1 MKWKLVLIILEHESN
16 NIDPIYEKLEQL
28 TNNPHLKDNIN
39 RYNYGCKLANE
50 EVFYNSKNDVIIKDE
65 TMLLM
70 LKLGIPIGTVECFD
84 EVGNFIDGE
93 TVEPVGEVVYKFK
106 PLNTVNEYLDYKY
119 NHNNYTDLMVHPDFL
134 SKEKAGHLAYCL
146 SFSNDLNI
154 FDIETM
160 NELQSETISSVPL
173 EYNRAMEI
181 FNKYYTKDIC
191 SIFINKYN
199 VDINRFFALSGL
211 DINKMNFR
219 MDNKTLTD
227 KIKSISDLSFK
238 AKNEKDS
245 NKKENLEKDIKNIL
259 TDLKKQAISRFSSE
273 SDLKKF
279 LDNMV
284 NFNNYSLNNQ
294 YLIWL
299 QKPDSKYVT
308 SFNAFSKMGYYINKG
323 EKGIK
328 ILFPVFLKFIKVD
341 TNDSQFKIKPIYLLT
356 EEELK
361 KLKDKEDNSVTFYKE
376 KATYF
381 KVGNVFDVSQT
392 TMPFEEIDSSLNP
405 ILEDS
410 RADGITDIFIKAIYK
425 DGIKVKYEDI
435 DSGAKGY
442 CDFNNKTIVVKKNL
456 SDLMRLKVIIHEYA
470 HSLAHTHLKDNN
482 KEYQEHREQYESE
495 AEAIAYVVS
504 KYLGLDTKNYSMT
517 YLYSWSKNK
526 DFKEL
531 DDSFETINRFSK
543 KIIKNYEEIYD
554 KELDLTDN
562 NMNFVEI

>member
-1 MKWKLVLIILEHESN
+1 MLIILEHESN

-70 LKLGIPIGTVECFD
+70 LQLGIPIGTVECFD

-245 NKKENLEKDIKNIL
+245 NIKENLEKDIKNIL
-259 TDLKKQAISRFSSE
+259 TDLKKQAINSFSSE

-442 CDFNNKTIVVKKNL
+442 CDFDNKTIVVKKNL

-554 KELDLTDN
+554 KKLDLTDN

>member
-1 MKWKLVLIILEHESN
+1 MLIILEHESN
-16 NIDPIYEKLEQL
+16 NIDPIHEKLEQL

-39 RYNYGCKLANE
+39 RYNYGRKLANE

-70 LKLGIPIGTVECFD
+70 LQLGIPIGTVECFD

-245 NKKENLEKDIKNIL
+245 NIKENLEKDIKNIL
-259 TDLKKQAISRFSSE
+259 TDLKKQAINSFSSE

-442 CDFNNKTIVVKKNL
+442 CDFDNKTIVVKKNL

>member
-1 MKWKLVLIILEHESN
+1 MLIILEHEGN

-39 RYNYGCKLANE
+39 RYNYGRKLANE

-70 LKLGIPIGTVECFD
+70 LQLGIPIGTVECFD

-245 NKKENLEKDIKNIL
+245 NIKENLEKDIKNIL

-410 RADGITDIFIKAIYK
+410 RADGITDIFIRAIYK

-442 CDFNNKTIVVKKNL
+442 CDFDNKTIVVKKNL

-543 KIIKNYEEIYD
+543 KIIKNYEEIYA
-554 KELDLTDN
+554 KKLDLTDN

>member
-1 MKWKLVLIILEHESN
+1 
-16 NIDPIYEKLEQL
+16 
-28 TNNPHLKDNIN
+28 
-39 RYNYGCKLANE
+39 
-50 EVFYNSKNDVIIKDE
+50 
-65 TMLLM
+65 
-70 LKLGIPIGTVECFD
+70 
-84 EVGNFIDGE
+84 
-93 TVEPVGEVVYKFK
+93 
-106 PLNTVNEYLDYKY
+106 
-119 NHNNYTDLMVHPDFL
+119 
-134 SKEKAGHLAYCL
+134 
-146 SFSNDLNI
+146 
-154 FDIETM
+154 
-160 NELQSETISSVPL
+160 
-173 EYNRAMEI
+173 
-181 FNKYYTKDIC
+181 
-191 SIFINKYN
+191 
-199 VDINRFFALSGL
+199 
-211 DINKMNFR
+211 
-219 MDNKTLTD
+219 
-227 KIKSISDLSFK
+227 
-238 AKNEKDS
+238 
-245 NKKENLEKDIKNIL
+245 
-259 TDLKKQAISRFSSE
+259 
-273 SDLKKF
+273 
-279 LDNMV
+279 MV

-328 ILFPVFLKFIKVD
+328 ILFPVFLKFIKVN

-392 TMPFEEIDSSLNP
+392 TMPFEEIDNSLNP

-410 RADGITDIFIKAIYK
+410 QADGITDVFIKAIYK

-442 CDFNNKTIVVKKNL
+442 CDFDNKTIVVKKNL

>member
-1 MKWKLVLIILEHESN
+1 MLIISEHEGN

-39 RYNYGCKLANE
+39 RYNYGRKLANE

-70 LKLGIPIGTVECFD
+70 LQLGIPIGTVECFD

-146 SFSNDLNI
+146 SLSNDLNI

-245 NKKENLEKDIKNIL
+245 NIKENLEKDIKNIL

-442 CDFNNKTIVVKKNL
+442 CDFDNKTIVVKKNL

-504 KYLGLDTKNYSMT
+504 KYLGLDTKNYSIT

-554 KELDLTDN
+554 KELDLSDN

>member
-1 MKWKLVLIILEHESN
+1 
-16 NIDPIYEKLEQL
+16 
-28 TNNPHLKDNIN
+28 
-39 RYNYGCKLANE
+39 
-50 EVFYNSKNDVIIKDE
+50 
-65 TMLLM
+65 
-70 LKLGIPIGTVECFD
+70 
-84 EVGNFIDGE
+84 
-93 TVEPVGEVVYKFK
+93 
-106 PLNTVNEYLDYKY
+106 
-119 NHNNYTDLMVHPDFL
+119 
-134 SKEKAGHLAYCL
+134 
-146 SFSNDLNI
+146 
-154 FDIETM
+154 
-160 NELQSETISSVPL
+160 
-173 EYNRAMEI
+173 
-181 FNKYYTKDIC
+181 
-191 SIFINKYN
+191 
-199 VDINRFFALSGL
+199 
-211 DINKMNFR
+211 
-219 MDNKTLTD
+219 
-227 KIKSISDLSFK
+227 
-238 AKNEKDS
+238 
-245 NKKENLEKDIKNIL
+245 
-259 TDLKKQAISRFSSE
+259 
-273 SDLKKF
+273 
-279 LDNMV
+279 MV

-410 RADGITDIFIKAIYK
+410 RADGITDIFIRAIYK

-442 CDFNNKTIVVKKNL
+442 CDFDNKTIVVKKNL

>member
-1 MKWKLVLIILEHESN
+1 MLIISEHEGN

-39 RYNYGCKLANE
+39 RYNYGRKLANE

-70 LKLGIPIGTVECFD
+70 LQLGIPIGTVECFD

-245 NKKENLEKDIKNIL
+245 NIKENLEKDIKNIL

-410 RADGITDIFIKAIYK
+410 RADGITNIFIKAIYK

-442 CDFNNKTIVVKKNL
+442 CDFDNKAIVVKKNL

>member
-1 MKWKLVLIILEHESN
+1 MLIISEHEGN

-39 RYNYGCKLANE
+39 RYNYGRKLANE

-70 LKLGIPIGTVECFD
+70 LQLGIPIGTVECFD

-245 NKKENLEKDIKNIL
+245 NIKENLEKDIKNIL

-341 TNDSQFKIKPIYLLT
+341 TNECQFKIKPIYLLT

-442 CDFNNKTIVVKKNL
+442 CDFDNKTIVVKKNL

-562 NMNFVEI
+562 SMNFVEI

>member
-1 MKWKLVLIILEHESN
+1 MLIILEHEGN

-39 RYNYGCKLANE
+39 RYNYGRKLANE

-70 LKLGIPIGTVECFD
+70 LQLGIPIGTVECFD

-245 NKKENLEKDIKNIL
+245 NIKENLEKDIKNIL
-259 TDLKKQAISRFSSE
+259 TDLKKQAINSFDSE
-273 SDLKKF
+273 SDIKRF

-410 RADGITDIFIKAIYK
+410 RADGITDIFIRAIYK

-442 CDFNNKTIVVKKNL
+442 CDFDNKTIVVKKNL

-543 KIIKNYEEIYD
+543 KIIKNYEEIYA
-554 KELDLTDN
+554 KKLDLTDN

>member
-1 MKWKLVLIILEHESN
+1 MLIISEHEGN

-39 RYNYGCKLANE
+39 RYNYGRKLANE

-70 LKLGIPIGTVECFD
+70 LQLGIPIGTVECFD

-219 MDNKTLTD
+219 MDNKILTD

-245 NKKENLEKDIKNIL
+245 NIKENLEKDIKNIL

-425 DGIKVKYEDI
+425 YGIKVKYEDI

-442 CDFNNKTIVVKKNL
+442 CDFDNKTIVVKKNL

-504 KYLGLDTKNYSMT
+504 KYLGLDTKNYSIT

-554 KELDLTDN
+554 KELDLSDN

>member
-1 MKWKLVLIILEHESN
+1 
-16 NIDPIYEKLEQL
+16 
-28 TNNPHLKDNIN
+28 
-39 RYNYGCKLANE
+39 
-50 EVFYNSKNDVIIKDE
+50 
-65 TMLLM
+65 
-70 LKLGIPIGTVECFD
+70 
-84 EVGNFIDGE
+84 
-93 TVEPVGEVVYKFK
+93 
-106 PLNTVNEYLDYKY
+106 
-119 NHNNYTDLMVHPDFL
+119 
-134 SKEKAGHLAYCL
+134 
-146 SFSNDLNI
+146 
-154 FDIETM
+154 
-160 NELQSETISSVPL
+160 
-173 EYNRAMEI
+173 
-181 FNKYYTKDIC
+181 
-191 SIFINKYN
+191 
-199 VDINRFFALSGL
+199 
-211 DINKMNFR
+211 
-219 MDNKTLTD
+219 
-227 KIKSISDLSFK
+227 
-238 AKNEKDS
+238 
-245 NKKENLEKDIKNIL
+245 
-259 TDLKKQAISRFSSE
+259 
-273 SDLKKF
+273 
-279 LDNMV
+279 MV

-562 NMNFVEI
+562 NINFVEI

>member
-1 MKWKLVLIILEHESN
+1 MLIISEHEGN

-39 RYNYGCKLANE
+39 RYNYGRKLANE

-70 LKLGIPIGTVECFD
+70 LQLGIPIGTVECFD

-219 MDNKTLTD
+219 MDNKILTD

-245 NKKENLEKDIKNIL
+245 NIKENLEKDIKNIL

-442 CDFNNKTIVVKKNL
+442 CDFDNKTIVVKKNL

-470 HSLAHTHLKDNN
+470 HSLAHAHLKDNN
-482 KEYQEHREQYESE
+482 KEYQEHREEYESE

>member
-1 MKWKLVLIILEHESN
+1 MLIILEHESN

-39 RYNYGCKLANE
+39 RYNYGRKLANE

-70 LKLGIPIGTVECFD
+70 LQLGIPIGTVECFD

-245 NKKENLEKDIKNIL
+245 NIKENLEKDIKNIL

-410 RADGITDIFIKAIYK
+410 RADGITDIFIRAIYK

-442 CDFNNKTIVVKKNL
+442 CDFDNKTIVVKKNL

-554 KELDLTDN
+554 KKLDLTDN

>member
-1 MKWKLVLIILEHESN
+1 MKVILESEKSYL
-16 NIDPIYEKLEQL
+16 DLAYEKVKQL
-28 TNNPHLKDNIN
+28 KNNPHAKDNIKKYDYE
-39 RYNYGCKLANE
+39 REIVGDEISDYFVLRVAPHI
-50 EVFYNSKNDVIIKDE
+50 FDDV
-65 TMLLM
+65 MLLM
-70 LKLGIPIGTVECFD
+70 LDLGIPIGIVATLDEKGNIIDDYERTDEAKYIYKPIHSLKEYYNYFEKYFEC
-84 EVGNFIDGE
+84 GIDIR
-93 TVEPVGEVVYKFK
+93 
-106 PLNTVNEYLDYKY
+106 
-119 NHNNYTDLMVHPDFL
+119 VHPDFL
-134 SKEKAGHLAYCL
+134 SKEKAVHLFYCL
-146 SFSNDLNI
+146 RYANDPKFLS
-154 FDIETM
+154 IETM
-160 NELQSETISSVPL
+160 NKLQNEIIDSVPL
-173 EYNRAMEI
+173 EYNKAMEI
-181 FNKYYTKDIC
+181 FNKYYTEKLC
-191 SIFINKYN
+191 SSFINYYHI
-199 VDINRFFALSGL
+199 DIDEFFNLSGL
-211 DINKMNFR
+211 DRNKLNVK
-219 MDNKTLTD
+219 MDNSLIQD
-227 KIKSISDLSFK
+227 KIKDIAKLSFELK
-238 AKNEKDS
+238 NAKDNKEKLK
-245 NKKENLEKDIKNIL
+245 NDIRTIL
-259 TDLKKQAISRFSSE
+259 NDLKKQAINNFSSE

-308 SFNAFSKMGYYINKG
+308 TFNAFSKMGYYINKG
-323 EKGIK
+323 ETGIK
-328 ILFPVFLKFIKVD
+328 ILFPVFLKFIKVNI
-341 TNDSQFKIKPIYLLT
+341 NDSKFEIKPIYLLT

-405 ILEDS
+405 ILDDS

-435 DSGAKGY
+435 ESGAKGY

-470 HSLAHTHLKDNN
+470 HSLAHAHLKDNN

-543 KIIKNYEEIYD
+543 KIIKNYETIYD
-554 KELDLTDN
+554 KELDLADN
-562 NMNFVEI
+562 NMTFVEI

>member
-1 MKWKLVLIILEHESN
+1 MLIILEHESN

-70 LKLGIPIGTVECFD
+70 LQLGIPIGTVECFD

-160 NELQSETISSVPL
+160 NELQSKTISSVPL

-245 NKKENLEKDIKNIL
+245 NIKENLEKDIKNIL

-299 QKPDSKYVT
+299 QKPDSKYVK
-308 SFNAFSKMGYYINKG
+308 SFNAFSKMGYYINNGQK
-323 EKGIK
+323 
-328 ILFPVFLKFIKVD
+328 
-341 TNDSQFKIKPIYLLT
+341 
-356 EEELK
+356 
-361 KLKDKEDNSVTFYKE
+361 
-376 KATYF
+376 
-381 KVGNVFDVSQT
+381 
-392 TMPFEEIDSSLNP
+392 
-405 ILEDS
+405 
-410 RADGITDIFIKAIYK
+410 
-425 DGIKVKYEDI
+425 
-435 DSGAKGY
+435 
-442 CDFNNKTIVVKKNL
+442 
-456 SDLMRLKVIIHEYA
+456 
-470 HSLAHTHLKDNN
+470 
-482 KEYQEHREQYESE
+482 
-495 AEAIAYVVS
+495 
-504 KYLGLDTKNYSMT
+504 
-517 YLYSWSKNK
+517 
-526 DFKEL
+526 
-531 DDSFETINRFSK
+531 
-543 KIIKNYEEIYD
+543 
-554 KELDLTDN
+554 
-562 NMNFVEI
+562 

>member
-1 MKWKLVLIILEHESN
+1 MLIISEHEGN

-39 RYNYGCKLANE
+39 RYNYGRKLANE

-70 LKLGIPIGTVECFD
+70 LQLGIPIGTVECFD

-245 NKKENLEKDIKNIL
+245 NIKENLEKDIKNIL

-442 CDFNNKTIVVKKNL
+442 CDFDNKTIVVKKNL

-562 NMNFVEI
+562 SMNFVEI

>member
-1 MKWKLVLIILEHESN
+1 MLIILEHESN

-70 LKLGIPIGTVECFD
+70 LQLGIPIGTVECFD

-93 TVEPVGEVVYKFK
+93 TVEPVGDVVYKFK

>member
-1 MKWKLVLIILEHESN
+1 MLIISDHEGN

-39 RYNYGCKLANE
+39 RYNYGRKLANE

-70 LKLGIPIGTVECFD
+70 LQLGIPIGTVECFD

-245 NKKENLEKDIKNIL
+245 NIKENLEKDIKNIL
-259 TDLKKQAISRFSSE
+259 TDLKKQAINSFSSE

-442 CDFNNKTIVVKKNL
+442 CDFDNKTIVVKKNL

-470 HSLAHTHLKDNN
+470 HSLAHAHLKDNN
-482 KEYQEHREQYESE
+482 KEYQEHREEYESE

>member
-1 MKWKLVLIILEHESN
+1 MLIILEHESN

-70 LKLGIPIGTVECFD
+70 LQLGIPIGTVECFD

-160 NELQSETISSVPL
+160 NKLQSETISSVPL

-245 NKKENLEKDIKNIL
+245 NIKENLEKDIKNIL
-259 TDLKKQAISRFSSE
+259 TDLKKQAINSFSSE

-410 RADGITDIFIKAIYK
+410 RADGITDVFIKAIYK

-442 CDFNNKTIVVKKNL
+442 CDFDNKTIVVKKNL

-554 KELDLTDN
+554 KKLDLTDN

>member
-1 MKWKLVLIILEHESN
+1 MLIILEHESN
-16 NIDPIYEKLEQL
+16 NIDPIYKKLEQL

-70 LKLGIPIGTVECFD
+70 LQLGIPIGTVECFD

-245 NKKENLEKDIKNIL
+245 NIKENLEKDIKNIL

-410 RADGITDIFIKAIYK
+410 RADGITDIFIRAIYK

-442 CDFNNKTIVVKKNL
+442 CDFDNKTIVVKKNL

-470 HSLAHTHLKDNN
+470 HSLAHTYLKDNN

-531 DDSFETINRFSK
+531 DDSFETISRFSN
-543 KIIKNYEEIYD
+543 KIIKNYEAIYD
-554 KELDLTDN
+554 KELNLTEN

>member
-1 MKWKLVLIILEHESN
+1 
-16 NIDPIYEKLEQL
+16 
-28 TNNPHLKDNIN
+28 
-39 RYNYGCKLANE
+39 
-50 EVFYNSKNDVIIKDE
+50 
-65 TMLLM
+65 
-70 LKLGIPIGTVECFD
+70 
-84 EVGNFIDGE
+84 
-93 TVEPVGEVVYKFK
+93 
-106 PLNTVNEYLDYKY
+106 
-119 NHNNYTDLMVHPDFL
+119 
-134 SKEKAGHLAYCL
+134 
-146 SFSNDLNI
+146 
-154 FDIETM
+154 
-160 NELQSETISSVPL
+160 
-173 EYNRAMEI
+173 
-181 FNKYYTKDIC
+181 
-191 SIFINKYN
+191 
-199 VDINRFFALSGL
+199 
-211 DINKMNFR
+211 
-219 MDNKTLTD
+219 
-227 KIKSISDLSFK
+227 
-238 AKNEKDS
+238 
-245 NKKENLEKDIKNIL
+245 
-259 TDLKKQAISRFSSE
+259 
-273 SDLKKF
+273 
-279 LDNMV
+279 MV

-328 ILFPVFLKFIKVD
+328 ILFPVFLKFIKVN

-392 TMPFEEIDSSLNP
+392 TMPFEEIDNSLNP

-410 RADGITDIFIKAIYK
+410 QADGITDVFIKAIYK

-442 CDFNNKTIVVKKNL
+442 CDFDNKTIVVKKNL

-554 KELDLTDN
+554 KELDLADN

>member
-1 MKWKLVLIILEHESN
+1 MLIISEHESN

-50 EVFYNSKNDVIIKDE
+50 KVFYNSKNDVIIKDE

-70 LKLGIPIGTVECFD
+70 LQLGIPIGTVECFD

-245 NKKENLEKDIKNIL
+245 NIKENLEKDIKNIL
-259 TDLKKQAISRFSSE
+259 TDLKKEAISRFSSE

-328 ILFPVFLKFIKVD
+328 ILFPVFLKFIKVAP
-341 TNDSQFKIKPIYLLT
+341 NDSQFKIKPIYLLT

-425 DGIKVKYEDI
+425 DGIKVNYEDI

-442 CDFNNKTIVVKKNL
+442 CDFDNKTIVVKKNL

-504 KYLGLDTKNYSMT
+504 KYLGLDTKNYSIT

-554 KELDLTDN
+554 KELDLSDN

>member
-1 MKWKLVLIILEHESN
+1 MLIILEHESN

-70 LKLGIPIGTVECFD
+70 LQLGIPIGTVECFD

-160 NELQSETISSVPL
+160 NKLQSETISSVPL

-181 FNKYYTKDIC
+181 FNEYYTKDIC

-245 NKKENLEKDIKNIL
+245 NIKENLEKDIKNIL
-259 TDLKKQAISRFSSE
+259 TDLKKQAINSFSSE

-356 EEELK
+356 EEELQ

-442 CDFNNKTIVVKKNL
+442 CDFDNKTIVVKKNL

-531 DDSFETINRFSK
+531 DDSFETISRFSN
-543 KIIKNYEEIYD
+543 KIIKNYEAIYD
-554 KELDLTDN
+554 KELNLTEN
-562 NMNFVEI
+562 NVNFVEI

>member
-1 MKWKLVLIILEHESN
+1 MLIISEHEGN

-39 RYNYGCKLANE
+39 RYNYGRKLANE

-70 LKLGIPIGTVECFD
+70 LQLGIPIGTVECFD

-93 TVEPVGEVVYKFK
+93 TVEPVGDVVYKFK

-245 NKKENLEKDIKNIL
+245 NIKENLEKDIKNIL

-562 NMNFVEI
+562 SMNFVEI

>member
-1 MKWKLVLIILEHESN
+1 
-16 NIDPIYEKLEQL
+16 
-28 TNNPHLKDNIN
+28 
-39 RYNYGCKLANE
+39 
-50 EVFYNSKNDVIIKDE
+50 
-65 TMLLM
+65 
-70 LKLGIPIGTVECFD
+70 
-84 EVGNFIDGE
+84 
-93 TVEPVGEVVYKFK
+93 
-106 PLNTVNEYLDYKY
+106 
-119 NHNNYTDLMVHPDFL
+119 
-134 SKEKAGHLAYCL
+134 
-146 SFSNDLNI
+146 
-154 FDIETM
+154 
-160 NELQSETISSVPL
+160 
-173 EYNRAMEI
+173 
-181 FNKYYTKDIC
+181 
-191 SIFINKYN
+191 
-199 VDINRFFALSGL
+199 
-211 DINKMNFR
+211 
-219 MDNKTLTD
+219 
-227 KIKSISDLSFK
+227 
-238 AKNEKDS
+238 
-245 NKKENLEKDIKNIL
+245 
-259 TDLKKQAISRFSSE
+259 
-273 SDLKKF
+273 
-279 LDNMV
+279 MV

-442 CDFNNKTIVVKKNL
+442 CDFDNKTIVVKKNL

-504 KYLGLDTKNYSMT
+504 KYLGLDTKNYSIT

-554 KELDLTDN
+554 KELDLSDN

>member
-1 MKWKLVLIILEHESN
+1 MLIILEHESN

-70 LKLGIPIGTVECFD
+70 LQLGIPIGTVECFD

-219 MDNKTLTD
+219 MDNKILTD

-245 NKKENLEKDIKNIL
+245 NIKENLEKDIKNIL

-442 CDFNNKTIVVKKNL
+442 CDFDNKTIVVKKNL

-504 KYLGLDTKNYSMT
+504 KYLGLDTKNYSIT

-554 KELDLTDN
+554 KELDLSDN

>member
-1 MKWKLVLIILEHESN
+1 MLIILEHESN

-70 LKLGIPIGTVECFD
+70 LQLGIPIGTVECFD

-442 CDFNNKTIVVKKNL
+442 CDFDNKTIVVKKNL

-482 KEYQEHREQYESE
+482 KEYQEQREQYESE

-504 KYLGLDTKNYSMT
+504 KYLGLDTKNYSIT

-554 KELDLTDN
+554 KELDLSDN

>member
-1 MKWKLVLIILEHESN
+1 MLIILEHEDN

-39 RYNYGCKLANE
+39 RYNYGRKLANE

-70 LKLGIPIGTVECFD
+70 LQLGIPIGTVEYFD

-93 TVEPVGEVVYKFK
+93 TVEPVGDVVYKFN

-160 NELQSETISSVPL
+160 NKLQSETISSVPL
-173 EYNRAMEI
+173 GYNRAMEI

-238 AKNEKDS
+238 AKNEKDG
-245 NKKENLEKDIKNIL
+245 NIKKNLEKDIKNIL
-259 TDLKKQAISRFSSE
+259 TDLKKQAINSFSSE

-328 ILFPVFLKFIKVD
+328 ILFPVFLKFIKVNI
-341 TNDSQFKIKPIYLLT
+341 NDSQFEIKPIYLLT

-361 KLKDKEDNSVTFYKE
+361 KLKDEEDNTVTFYKE

-381 KVGNVFDVSQT
+381 KVGNVFDISQT

-531 DDSFETINRFSK
+531 DDSFETISRFSN
-543 KIIKNYEEIYD
+543 KIIKNYEAIYD
-554 KELDLTDN
+554 KELNLTEN

>member
-1 MKWKLVLIILEHESN
+1 
-16 NIDPIYEKLEQL
+16 
-28 TNNPHLKDNIN
+28 
-39 RYNYGCKLANE
+39 
-50 EVFYNSKNDVIIKDE
+50 
-65 TMLLM
+65 
-70 LKLGIPIGTVECFD
+70 
-84 EVGNFIDGE
+84 
-93 TVEPVGEVVYKFK
+93 
-106 PLNTVNEYLDYKY
+106 
-119 NHNNYTDLMVHPDFL
+119 
-134 SKEKAGHLAYCL
+134 
-146 SFSNDLNI
+146 
-154 FDIETM
+154 
-160 NELQSETISSVPL
+160 
-173 EYNRAMEI
+173 
-181 FNKYYTKDIC
+181 
-191 SIFINKYN
+191 
-199 VDINRFFALSGL
+199 
-211 DINKMNFR
+211 
-219 MDNKTLTD
+219 
-227 KIKSISDLSFK
+227 
-238 AKNEKDS
+238 
-245 NKKENLEKDIKNIL
+245 
-259 TDLKKQAISRFSSE
+259 
-273 SDLKKF
+273 
-279 LDNMV
+279 MV

-410 RADGITDIFIKAIYK
+410 RADGITDIFIRAIYK
-425 DGIKVKYEDI
+425 DGIKVKYKDI

-442 CDFNNKTIVVKKNL
+442 CDFDNKTIVVKKNL

-504 KYLGLDTKNYSMT
+504 KYLGLDTKNYSIT

-554 KELDLTDN
+554 KELDLSDN

>member
-1 MKWKLVLIILEHESN
+1 
-16 NIDPIYEKLEQL
+16 
-28 TNNPHLKDNIN
+28 
-39 RYNYGCKLANE
+39 
-50 EVFYNSKNDVIIKDE
+50 
-65 TMLLM
+65 
-70 LKLGIPIGTVECFD
+70 
-84 EVGNFIDGE
+84 
-93 TVEPVGEVVYKFK
+93 
-106 PLNTVNEYLDYKY
+106 
-119 NHNNYTDLMVHPDFL
+119 
-134 SKEKAGHLAYCL
+134 
-146 SFSNDLNI
+146 
-154 FDIETM
+154 
-160 NELQSETISSVPL
+160 
-173 EYNRAMEI
+173 
-181 FNKYYTKDIC
+181 
-191 SIFINKYN
+191 
-199 VDINRFFALSGL
+199 
-211 DINKMNFR
+211 
-219 MDNKTLTD
+219 
-227 KIKSISDLSFK
+227 
-238 AKNEKDS
+238 
-245 NKKENLEKDIKNIL
+245 
-259 TDLKKQAISRFSSE
+259 
-273 SDLKKF
+273 
-279 LDNMV
+279 MV

>member
-1 MKWKLVLIILEHESN
+1 
-16 NIDPIYEKLEQL
+16 
-28 TNNPHLKDNIN
+28 
-39 RYNYGCKLANE
+39 
-50 EVFYNSKNDVIIKDE
+50 
-65 TMLLM
+65 
-70 LKLGIPIGTVECFD
+70 
-84 EVGNFIDGE
+84 
-93 TVEPVGEVVYKFK
+93 
-106 PLNTVNEYLDYKY
+106 
-119 NHNNYTDLMVHPDFL
+119 
-134 SKEKAGHLAYCL
+134 
-146 SFSNDLNI
+146 
-154 FDIETM
+154 
-160 NELQSETISSVPL
+160 
-173 EYNRAMEI
+173 
-181 FNKYYTKDIC
+181 
-191 SIFINKYN
+191 
-199 VDINRFFALSGL
+199 
-211 DINKMNFR
+211 
-219 MDNKTLTD
+219 
-227 KIKSISDLSFK
+227 
-238 AKNEKDS
+238 
-245 NKKENLEKDIKNIL
+245 
-259 TDLKKQAISRFSSE
+259 
-273 SDLKKF
+273 
-279 LDNMV
+279 MV

-328 ILFPVFLKFIKVD
+328 ILFPVFLKFIKVN

-361 KLKDKEDNSVTFYKE
+361 KLKDKEDNSVTFYNE

-410 RADGITDIFIKAIYK
+410 QADGITDVFIKAIYK

-442 CDFNNKTIVVKKNL
+442 CDFDNKTIVVKKNL

>member
-1 MKWKLVLIILEHESN
+1 MLIILEHESN

-70 LKLGIPIGTVECFD
+70 LQLGIPIGTVECFD

-435 DSGAKGY
+435 DSGAKGD

>member
-1 MKWKLVLIILEHESN
+1 
-16 NIDPIYEKLEQL
+16 
-28 TNNPHLKDNIN
+28 
-39 RYNYGCKLANE
+39 
-50 EVFYNSKNDVIIKDE
+50 
-65 TMLLM
+65 
-70 LKLGIPIGTVECFD
+70 
-84 EVGNFIDGE
+84 
-93 TVEPVGEVVYKFK
+93 
-106 PLNTVNEYLDYKY
+106 
-119 NHNNYTDLMVHPDFL
+119 
-134 SKEKAGHLAYCL
+134 
-146 SFSNDLNI
+146 
-154 FDIETM
+154 
-160 NELQSETISSVPL
+160 
-173 EYNRAMEI
+173 
-181 FNKYYTKDIC
+181 
-191 SIFINKYN
+191 
-199 VDINRFFALSGL
+199 
-211 DINKMNFR
+211 
-219 MDNKTLTD
+219 
-227 KIKSISDLSFK
+227 
-238 AKNEKDS
+238 
-245 NKKENLEKDIKNIL
+245 
-259 TDLKKQAISRFSSE
+259 
-273 SDLKKF
+273 
-279 LDNMV
+279 MV

-442 CDFNNKTIVVKKNL
+442 CDFDNKTIVVKKNL

-562 NMNFVEI
+562 SMNFVEI

>member
-1 MKWKLVLIILEHESN
+1 MLIILEHESN

-39 RYNYGCKLANE
+39 RYNYGRKLANE

-70 LKLGIPIGTVECFD
+70 LQLGIPIGTVECFD

-245 NKKENLEKDIKNIL
+245 NIKENLEKDIKSIL

-410 RADGITDIFIKAIYK
+410 RADGITDIFIRAIYK

>member
-1 MKWKLVLIILEHESN
+1 MLIISEHEGN

-39 RYNYGCKLANE
+39 RYNYGRKLANE

-70 LKLGIPIGTVECFD
+70 LQLGIPIGTVECFD

-245 NKKENLEKDIKNIL
+245 NIKENLEKDIKNIL

-410 RADGITDIFIKAIYK
+410 RADGITDIFIRAIYK

-442 CDFNNKTIVVKKNL
+442 CDFDNKTIVVKKNL

-504 KYLGLDTKNYSMT
+504 KYLGLDTKNYSIT

-562 NMNFVEI
+562 SMNFVEI

>member
-1 MKWKLVLIILEHESN
+1 
-16 NIDPIYEKLEQL
+16 
-28 TNNPHLKDNIN
+28 
-39 RYNYGCKLANE
+39 
-50 EVFYNSKNDVIIKDE
+50 
-65 TMLLM
+65 
-70 LKLGIPIGTVECFD
+70 
-84 EVGNFIDGE
+84 
-93 TVEPVGEVVYKFK
+93 
-106 PLNTVNEYLDYKY
+106 
-119 NHNNYTDLMVHPDFL
+119 
-134 SKEKAGHLAYCL
+134 
-146 SFSNDLNI
+146 
-154 FDIETM
+154 
-160 NELQSETISSVPL
+160 
-173 EYNRAMEI
+173 
-181 FNKYYTKDIC
+181 
-191 SIFINKYN
+191 
-199 VDINRFFALSGL
+199 
-211 DINKMNFR
+211 
-219 MDNKTLTD
+219 
-227 KIKSISDLSFK
+227 
-238 AKNEKDS
+238 
-245 NKKENLEKDIKNIL
+245 
-259 TDLKKQAISRFSSE
+259 
-273 SDLKKF
+273 
-279 LDNMV
+279 MV

-308 SFNAFSKMGYYINKG
+308 SFNAFSKMGFYINKG

-328 ILFPVFLKFIKVD
+328 ILFPVFLKFIKVN

-410 RADGITDIFIKAIYK
+410 QADGITDVFIKAIYK

-442 CDFNNKTIVVKKNL
+442 CDFDNKTIVVKKNL

>member
-1 MKWKLVLIILEHESN
+1 MLIILEHESN

>member
-1 MKWKLVLIILEHESN
+1 MLIISEHESN

-50 EVFYNSKNDVIIKDE
+50 KVFYNSKNDVIIKDE

-70 LKLGIPIGTVECFD
+70 LQLGIPIGTVECFD

-245 NKKENLEKDIKNIL
+245 NIKENLEKDIKNIL
-259 TDLKKQAISRFSSE
+259 TDLKKEAISRFSSE

-425 DGIKVKYEDI
+425 DGIKVNYEDI

-442 CDFNNKTIVVKKNL
+442 CDFDNKTIVVKKNL

-504 KYLGLDTKNYSMT
+504 KYLGLDTKNYSIT

-554 KELDLTDN
+554 KELDLSDN

>member
-1 MKWKLVLIILEHESN
+1 MLIILEHESN

-70 LKLGIPIGTVECFD
+70 LQLGIPIGTVECFD

-93 TVEPVGEVVYKFK
+93 TVEPVGDVVYKFK

-245 NKKENLEKDIKNIL
+245 NIKENLEKDIKNIL

-442 CDFNNKTIVVKKNL
+442 CDFDNKTIVVKKNL

-562 NMNFVEI
+562 SMNFVEI